1 MGRIVLLRFLILPL
15 LLINIL
21 FAISN
26 IPVAVPQIDFL
37 QRRKEPPQETM
48 NNWVRKHDR
57 DEYENG
63 WVLSIDVDSRVVI
76 VQTDL
81 SRTIVTFKV
90 NGEDLFRFRV
100 GSIVPV
106 TLEDDKAYIS
116 GTYVEVVE
124 IKHKSP
130 A

>member
-1 MGRIVLLRFLILPL
+1 
-15 LLINIL
+15 
-21 FAISN
+21 
-26 IPVAVPQIDFL
+26 
-37 QRRKEPPQETM
+37 M

>member
-1 MGRIVLLRFLILPL
+1 MGRIVLFWFLILPL

-21 FAISN
+21 LAISN
-26 IPVAVPQIDFL
+26 IPIAVLQIDFL